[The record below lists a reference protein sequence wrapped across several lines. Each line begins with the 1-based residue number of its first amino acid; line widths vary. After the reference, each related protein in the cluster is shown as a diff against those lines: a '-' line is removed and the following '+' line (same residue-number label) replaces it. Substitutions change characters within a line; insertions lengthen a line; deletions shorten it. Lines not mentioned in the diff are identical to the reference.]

1 MECNKYDA
9 TIQDF
14 RYYANDKRRSKDY
27 RALAA
32 KAATELELANL
43 ELKECRKVLRNLICA
58 YENVLRAAKEA
69 ETFLEEES

>member
-9 TIQDF
+9 SIQDF
-14 RYYANDKRRSKDY
+14 RYYANDKRRSKEY

-43 ELKECRKVLRNLICA
+43 ELKECRKVLHNLICA
-58 YENVLRAAKEA
+58 YENVLRVAKETEA
-69 ETFLEEES
+69 FLEKES